1 MSGKNLEMISKTT
14 ISVSQGKII
23 DFQFEKID
31 LSNASLEKDQNIDL
45 LIQKYKDNPSFYK
58 KIGYSSVNHSRGE
71 TGCFYTKAIRETTNA
86 DIVIQN
92 NGGIRD
98 NLKKGVIRP
107 LDIYTIDPFGNGIDN
122 FLITPAE
129 LNFFLKKYSKRF
141 YISSSLNFEKKNN
154 GDLEIYRN
162 GEKIG
167 EDEKI
172 SLAMNDYISNTYS
185 EYLPEPLHS
194 YPSTTAEY
202 LIRFLNNHNG
212 EDLNFENCSNF

>member
-14 ISVSQGKII
+14 LSVSQGKIK

-31 LSNASLEKDQNIDL
+31 LSNVSLEKDQNIDL

-141 YISSSLNFEKKNN
+141 YISSSLNFEKKKQW
-154 GDLEIYRN
+154 GLRN
-162 GEKIG
+162 LQKWR
-167 EDEKI
+167 K
-172 SLAMNDYISNTYS
+172 N
-185 EYLPEPLHS
+185 
-194 YPSTTAEY
+194 
-202 LIRFLNNHNG
+202 R
-212 EDLNFENCSNF
+212 